1 MKKRTSIGLAGFISL
16 NLGVK
21 FGGAAERQEKI
32 NKVVNFKNM
41 SARKTR
47 MNTKEIAIKRSKN
60 KNLINLFV
68 VFAAKKLVIILMSV
82 IVILISKQRKLIL
95 NKNL

>member
-1 MKKRTSIGLAGFISL
+1 MKKRTSIGLAGFISP
-16 NLGVK
+16 NSGVK

>member
-32 NKVVNFKNM
+32 N
-41 SARKTR
+41 
-47 MNTKEIAIKRSKN
+47 
-60 KNLINLFV
+60 
-68 VFAAKKLVIILMSV
+68 
-82 IVILISKQRKLIL
+82 
-95 NKNL
+95 